1 MARTDFTEANGYI
14 LEEQGSAVIQDLI
27 ANSAV
32 ERFARREVMAS
43 RTKTVPRFVADAPQI
58 VAEGAEIPEATATL
72 DEIVLTARKFAQI
85 MHVSEEDLNDNLVD
99 VLTASKRE
107 WASRFARKFDN
118 ACLGVSVAED
128 GTDTA
133 PYRSLYRA
141 MQQVP
146 FNTNNLITTG
156 GALSYD
162 DLNNALGV
170 VEDSSKYDAAN
181 TVWMAHPKML
191 KEIRGMVKGNS
202 DLVLPDPLAGTPGSL
217 FGFPLVVSYGA
228 AVSTAASAAPA
239 GNPLLIVGN
248 RNMLINGVR
257 GGVESVVSRDAEF
270 TKDGVLLKTRIR
282 RGFQVADVDA
292 FAIIEKTA
300 QEELNNAKQTIR

>member
-14 LEEQGSAVIQDLI
+14 LEEQGSTVIQDLI

-43 RTKTVPRFVADAPQI
+43 RTKTVPRFLSDAPQV
-58 VAEGAEIPEATATL
+58 VAEGGTIPEASATL
-72 DEIVLTARKFAQI
+72 DEIVLTARKYAQI

-99 VLTASKRE
+99 VLTVYKRE
-107 WASRFARKFDN
+107 WASRWARKFDN
-118 ACLGVSVAED
+118 ACLGVTAAGD
-128 GTDTA
+128 GDDGQPFT
-133 PYRSLYRA
+133 SLYRA
-141 MQQVP
+141 VSP
-146 FNTNNLITTG
+146 GSAGANLIQTA

-162 DLNNALGV
+162 DLNNALGI
-170 VEDSSKYDAAN
+170 VEDSSKFDAAN

-217 FGFPLVVSYGA
+217 FGYPLVVSYGA
-228 AVSTAASAAPA
+228 ATSGAATDAPA
-239 GNPLLIVGN
+239 GNALLIVGN
-248 RNMLINGVR
+248 RQMLINGVR
-257 GGVESVVSRDAEF
+257 GGVESAVSRDAEF

-282 RGFQVADVDA
+282 RGFAVADADA
-292 FAIIEKTA
+292 FAIVEKT
-300 QEELNNAKQTIR
+300 NA

>member
-14 LEEQGSAVIQDLI
+14 LEEQGSAVIQDLL

-32 ERFARREVMAS
+32 EAFARREAMAS
-43 RTKTVPRFVADAPQI
+43 RTKSVPRFKTDAPAV
-58 VAEGAEIPEATATL
+58 VAEGATIGEATATL
-72 DEIVLTARKFAQI
+72 DEIVLTARKYAQI

-118 ACLGVSVAED
+118 ACLGVTVAAD

-133 PYRSLYRA
+133 PYTSLYKA
-141 MQQVP
+141 LTDL
-146 FNTNNLITTG
+146 NSASNIITTG
-156 GALSYD
+156 GDLSYG
-162 DLNNALGV
+162 DLNSALGI
-170 VEDSSKYDAAN
+170 VEDSSKFDAAN

-191 KEIRGMVKGNS
+191 AHIRGMVKGNN

-217 FGFPLVVSYGA
+217 FGYPLVLSYGA
-228 AVSTAASAAPA
+228 AKASAATDAPS
-239 GNPLLIVGN
+239 GNPFIVCGN
-248 RNMLINGVR
+248 RQMLINGVR

-282 RGFQVADVDA
+282 RGFAIADADA
-292 FAIIEKTA
+292 FAIVEKTSA
-300 QEELNNAKQTIR
+300 

>member
-14 LEEQGSAVIQDLI
+14 LEEQGSNVIQDLI

-43 RTKTVPRFVADAPQI
+43 RTKTVPRFLSDAPQV
-58 VAEGAEIPEATATL
+58 VAEGGTIPEASATL
-72 DEIVLTARKFAQI
+72 DEIVLTARKYAQI

-99 VLTASKRE
+99 VLTVYKRE
-107 WASRFARKFDN
+107 WASRWARKFDN
-118 ACLGVSVAED
+118 ACLGVTAAGD
-128 GTDTA
+128 GDDGQPFT
-133 PYRSLYRA
+133 SLYRA
-141 MQQVP
+141 VSP
-146 FNTNNLITTG
+146 GSAGANLIQTG

-162 DLNNALGV
+162 DLNDALGI
-170 VEDSSKYDAAN
+170 VEDSSKFDAAN

-217 FGFPLVVSYGA
+217 FGYPLVVSYGA
-228 AVSTAASAAPA
+228 ATSAAATDAPA
-239 GNPLLIVGN
+239 GNALLIVGN
-248 RNMLINGVR
+248 RQMLINGVR
-257 GGVESVVSRDAEF
+257 GGVESAVSRDAEF

-282 RGFQVADVDA
+282 RGFAVADADA
-292 FAIIEKTA
+292 FAIVEKT
-300 QEELNNAKQTIR
+300 NA

>member
-14 LEEQGSAVIQDLI
+14 LEEQGSAVIQDLL

-32 ERFARREVMAS
+32 EAYARREAMAS
-43 RTKTVPRFVADAPQI
+43 RTKSVPRFKTDAPAV
-58 VAEGAEIPEATATL
+58 VAEGATIGEATATL
-72 DEIVLTARKFAQI
+72 DEIVLTARKYAQI

-118 ACLGVSVAED
+118 ACLGVTVAGD

-133 PYRSLYRA
+133 PYTSLYKA
-141 MQQVP
+141 LTDL
-146 FNTNNLITTG
+146 NSASNIITTG
-156 GALSYD
+156 GDLSYG
-162 DLNNALGV
+162 DLNSALGI
-170 VEDSSKYDAAN
+170 VEDSSKFDAAN

-191 KEIRGMVKGNS
+191 AHIRGMVKGNN

-217 FGFPLVVSYGA
+217 FGYPLVLSYGA
-228 AVSTAASAAPA
+228 AKASAATDAPS
-239 GNPLLIVGN
+239 GNPFIVVGN
-248 RNMLINGVR
+248 RQMLINGVR

-282 RGFQVADVDA
+282 RGFAIADADA
-292 FAIIEKTA
+292 FAIVEKTSA
-300 QEELNNAKQTIR
+300 